1 MKVQCTKTE
10 TYTICPMTGLVKV
23 PQRTAEAP
31 TSATVMP
38 TNLHCA
44 TCLVIVRVEYTLS
57 EMHQLSHM
65 KCCYGLS
72 HFSDTTS
79 KASFSPTTTRPW
91 NCANRSLAFTLHTRP
106 TTLLINSTGPKLLR
120 RMPFLYSPTSSLLGR
135 TPRRVQSKALV
146 PLNINK

>member
-91 NCANRSLAFTLHTRP
+91 NCVNRSLAFTLHTRP
-106 TTLLINSTGPKLLR
+106 NHTSDKLDRSEALTANAFSVLSNIQPLGPDPTTCSIKGTCAS
-120 RMPFLYSPTSSLLGR
+120 
-135 TPRRVQSKALV
+135 
-146 PLNINK
+146 